1 MFQKALWLQTYKQ
14 SKYIVWLF
22 WLVNFYILSCRY
34 YLASVKQLNYF
45 HDNMKWNYRF
55 HYNYIFPEETIVIQ
69 GALVIILGCVII
81 GWERHN
87 QSIELL
93 WSMPFKRTHI
103 FLTKWLFGVCNII
116 SVLVLNWG
124 IFAILKKTT
133 FHNKYQIFSP
143 FHYYFLYAAIVLVA
157 IYTLTLCIG
166 TIAGNIVSQGLLT
179 TIVLIL
185 PFVLSL
191 LIAGFISVHTNHS
204 YAKTYERENA
214 YMNNVEKLTVFSPM
228 MHFKI
233 HFNYAPQYAG
243 TDDKTSKQIN
253 EPNYSSIPSLWT
265 LISPILYTLIL
276 LPLSTYLYARSPNE
290 QNGKILLFPKLQK
303 FFIIC
308 TVTCFALLG
317 ARLLGGINSLAS
329 YYIGFL
335 GTGGITYLILSR
347 LLKWRFS
354 LVGR

>member
-14 SKYIVWLF
+14 SKYIIWLF
-22 WLVNFYILSCRY
+22 WLVNFYVLSCRY
-34 YLASVKQLNYF
+34 YLAAAEQLNYF
-45 HDNMKWNYRF
+45 YDNMKWNYRF
-55 HYNYIFPEETIVIQ
+55 HYNYFFPEETIVIQ
-69 GALVIILGCVII
+69 GALVIVLGCILI
-81 GWERHN
+81 GWDRHN
-87 QSIELL
+87 QSIDLL
-93 WSMPFKRTHI
+93 WSMPFNRTHI

-116 SVLVLNWG
+116 GVLIVNWG

-166 TIAGNIVSQGLLT
+166 TIAGNVVSQGFLT
-179 TIVLIL
+179 AIVLIL

-191 LIAGFISVHTNHS
+191 LIAGFISVHTNNS
-204 YAKTYERENA
+204 YDNTYKQENA
-214 YMNNVEKLTVFSPM
+214 YMNNVEKFTVFSPM
-228 MHFKI
+228 MHFQI
-233 HFNYAPQYAG
+233 YFNYDPQSNY
-243 TDDKTSKQIN
+243 TDKTGKRMN
-253 EPNYSSIPSLWT
+253 EPNFSSIPSLWT

-276 LPLSTYLYARSPNE
+276 LPLSAYLYARSPNE

-303 FFIIC
+303 IFIVC
-308 TVTCFALLG
+308 TVICFALFG
-317 ARLLGGINSLAS
+317 ARLLGGINSLVS

>member
-22 WLVNFYILSCRY
+22 WLVSFYVLSCKY
-34 YLASVKQLNYF
+34 YLAAREQLNYF

-55 HYNYIFPEETIVIQ
+55 HYHYIFPEETIVIQ
-69 GALVIILGCVII
+69 GALVIILGCVLI
-81 GWERHN
+81 GWDRHN
-87 QSIELL
+87 QSIDLL
-93 WSMPFKRTHI
+93 WAMPFKRTHI
-103 FLTKWLFGVCNII
+103 FLTKWLFGVCNIMT
-116 SVLVLNWG
+116 VLVLNWG

-143 FHYYFLYAAIVLVA
+143 FHYYFLYATIVLIA

-166 TIAGNIVSQGLLT
+166 TIAGNVVSQGLLT

-185 PFVLSL
+185 PFVLSI
-191 LIAGFISVHTNHS
+191 LIAGFISVHTNKS
-204 YAKTYERENA
+204 YANTYERENA
-214 YMNNVEKLTVFSPM
+214 YTNNVEKFTVFSPM
-228 MHFKI
+228 I
-233 HFNYAPQYAG
+233 HFQIYFNYDPQRAY
-243 TDDKTSKQIN
+243 TDKTGKRIN
-253 EPNYSSIPSLWT
+253 EPNFSSIPSPWT

-303 FFIIC
+303 LFIIC

-317 ARLLGGINSLAS
+317 ARLLGGINSLVG
-329 YYIGFL
+329 YYVGFL
-335 GTGGITYLILSR
+335 GTGVITYLILSR
-347 LLKWRFS
+347 LLKWKFS
-354 LVGR
+354 FSGR

>member
-22 WLVNFYILSCRY
+22 WLINFYLLSCRY
-34 YLASVKQLNYF
+34 YLAAAEQLNF
-45 HDNMKWNYRF
+45 LHDNMKWKYRF
-55 HYNYIFPEETIVIQ
+55 HYNYSFPEETIVIQ
-69 GALVIILGCVII
+69 GALVIVLGCVLI
-81 GWERHN
+81 GWDRHN
-87 QSIELL
+87 QSIDLL

-116 SVLVLNWG
+116 GVLVLNWG

-143 FHYYFLYAAIVLVA
+143 FHYYFLYATIVLIA

-166 TIAGNIVSQGLLT
+166 TIAGNVVSQGLLT

-185 PFVLSL
+185 PFVLSI
-191 LIAGFISVHTNHS
+191 LIAGFISVHTNKS
-204 YAKTYERENA
+204 YSNTYEQENA
-214 YMNNVEKLTVFSPM
+214 YMNKVEKLTTFSPM
-228 MHFKI
+228 IHFQI
-233 HFNYAPQYAG
+233 HFNYDPQSAY
-243 TDDKTSKQIN
+243 TDKTGKRIN
-253 EPNYSSIPSLWT
+253 EPNFSSIPSPGT

-276 LPLSTYLYARSPNE
+276 LPLSTYLYTRSPNE

-303 FFIIC
+303 LFIVC

-335 GTGGITYLILSR
+335 STGSICYFILSR
-347 LLKWRFS
+347 LLKQKFS
-354 LVGR
+354 FIRR